1 MVFFLREKLV
11 GKTAG
16 FHPHLDLPLDQ
27 SLPYSLPHESPETLD
42 IYLEDRY
49 EYLYKRSSIL
59 SSMGYPSKGT

>member
-1 MVFFLREKLV
+1 VD
-11 GKTAG
+11 KTAG

-27 SLPYSLPHESPETLD
+27 SLPYSLPDESSESFG